1 MRTALET
8 IELFWKTQ
16 DDRDYSRLS
25 ELFADDAVLVD
36 PIYGTYEGREAIAAF
51 MEKMNAEMGG
61 QQIEFDLVEAA
72 GDGEVAWAQWQART
86 PAGVRQGVGI
96 YRVRDGLLTYYKD
109 YMNPL
114 GEG

>member
-1 MRTALET
+1 MRTAQET

-16 DDRDYSRLS
+16 DDRAYSCLAD
-25 ELFADDAVLVD
+25 LFAEDAVLVD

-51 MEKMNAEMGG
+51 MARMNEEIGD
-61 QQIEFDLVEAA
+61 QQIEFDLLEAA
-72 GDGEVAWAQWQART
+72 GDGEVAWAQWRART

-114 GEG
+114 